1 MVTIDEGGFF
11 EMTKKSLKI
20 FLILLV
26 IFSLCTICS
35 SAANINLN
43 LPGTDNTQSNNSVNS
58 EEPINNQTASN
69 QVTDNNT
76 TNNSDIT
83 DANATDSN
91 NIVDNNDTTI
101 PDNPLDDMQTLQPT
115 TNESSNSGLSVT
127 NIINILLITVGVIL
141 ILLAIAIMIRLK

>member
-1 MVTIDEGGFF
+1 
-11 EMTKKSLKI
+11 MTKKSLKI

-26 IFSLCTICS
+26 LFAFCTICS

-43 LPGTDNTQSNNSVNS
+43 LPGTDNTQDSNDTAT
-58 EEPINNQTASN
+58 NNQT
-69 QVTDNNT
+69 
-76 TNNSDIT
+76 
-83 DANATDSN
+83 
-91 NIVDNNDTTI
+91 VDNNQVANNAQNDTNVTDTNNIPDSTEPTI

-115 TNESSNSGLSVT
+115 VGESSNSGLSVT

>member
-1 MVTIDEGGFF
+1 
-11 EMTKKSLKI
+11 MTKNSLKI

-43 LPGTDNTQSNNSVNS
+43 LPGTDNTQSNNSINS

-69 QVTDNNT
+69 QVPDNNT
-76 TNNSDIT
+76 TNANIT
-83 DANATDSN
+83 DNNAINSN

>member
-1 MVTIDEGGFF
+1 
-11 EMTKKSLKI
+11 MTKKSLKI

-43 LPGTDNTQSNNSVNS
+43 LPGTDNTQSNNSINS

-76 TNNSDIT
+76 TNANIT
-83 DANATDSN
+83 DNNAINSN

-101 PDNPLDDMQTLQPT
+101 PDNPLDDMQTLQPA
-115 TNESSNSGLSVT
+115 TNESYNSGLSVT

>member
-1 MVTIDEGGFF
+1 
-11 EMTKKSLKI
+11 MTKKSLRI

-43 LPGTDNTQSNNSVNS
+43 LPGTDNTQTNNPVNS
-58 EEPINNQTASN
+58 ETSNNGQTPNNQES
-69 QVTDNNT
+69 DNNT
-76 TNNSDIT
+76 TANMT
-83 DANATDSN
+83 DTNAIDSN
-91 NIVDNNDTTI
+91 NMVDNNDTTVA
-101 PDNPLDDMQTLQPT
+101 DNPLDDMQTLQPT
-115 TNESSNSGLSVT
+115 AGESSNSGLSVT

>member
-1 MVTIDEGGFF
+1 MVTIDKGGFF

-43 LPGTDNTQSNNSVNS
+43 LPGTDNTQSNNSINS

-76 TNNSDIT
+76 TNANIT
-83 DANATDSN
+83 DNNAINSN

-101 PDNPLDDMQTLQPT
+101 PDNPLDDMQTLQPA

>member
-1 MVTIDEGGFF
+1 MVTIDKGEFF

-20 FLILLV
+20 FLNLLV

-43 LPGTDNTQSNNSVNS
+43 LPGTDNTQSNNSINS

-76 TNNSDIT
+76 TNANIT
-83 DANATDSN
+83 DNNAINSN

-101 PDNPLDDMQTLQPT
+101 PDNPLDDMQTLQPA

>member
-1 MVTIDEGGFF
+1 
-11 EMTKKSLKI
+11 MTKKSLKI

-43 LPGTDNTQSNNSVNS
+43 LPGTDNTQSNNSINS

-69 QVTDNNT
+69 QVPDNNT
-76 TNNSDIT
+76 TNANIT
-83 DANATDSN
+83 DNNAINSN

>member
-1 MVTIDEGGFF
+1 MVTIDKGGFF

-43 LPGTDNTQSNNSVNS
+43 LPGTDNTQSNNSINT

-76 TNNSDIT
+76 TNANIT
-83 DANATDSN
+83 DNNAINSN

-101 PDNPLDDMQTLQPT
+101 PDNPLDDMQTLQPA

>member
-1 MVTIDEGGFF
+1 
-11 EMTKKSLKI
+11 MTKKSLKI

-43 LPGTDNTQSNNSVNS
+43 LPGTDNTQSNNSINS

-69 QVTDNNT
+69 QVPDNNT
-76 TNNSDIT
+76 TNANIT
-83 DANATDSN
+83 DNNAINSN

-101 PDNPLDDMQTLQPT
+101 PDNPLDDMQTLQPA